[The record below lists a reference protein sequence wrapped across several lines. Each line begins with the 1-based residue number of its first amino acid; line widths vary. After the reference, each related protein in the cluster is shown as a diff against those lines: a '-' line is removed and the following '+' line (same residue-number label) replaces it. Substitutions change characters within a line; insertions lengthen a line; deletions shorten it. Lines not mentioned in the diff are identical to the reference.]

1 MKYQSQALRFS
12 LEQRRMLNEKVI
24 YLLDSQ
30 SCNQYDITGEDIFN
44 AYTGI
49 GGLHRLSQGDFS
61 NYHEYSHLLVETNAY
76 QTAILASTQQQLH
89 GRWTLHHRG

>member
-30 SCNQYDITGEDIFN
+30 SCNQYGITGDDIFN

-49 GGLHRLSQGDFS
+49 GGLHGLSQEDFN
-61 NYHEYSHLLVETNAY
+61 NYHENSEQKQLFYAGSVERRPNS
-76 QTAILASTQQQLH
+76 AS
-89 GRWTLHHRG
+89 W

>member
-30 SCNQYDITGEDIFN
+30 SCNQYDITGDDIFN

-49 GGLHRLSQGDFS
+49 GSLHGLSQEDFN
-61 NYHEYSHLLVETNAY
+61 NYHEYSEQKKLFEAGSFLPRPNS
-76 QTAILASTQQQLH
+76 AS
-89 GRWTLHHRG
+89 W

>member
-30 SCNQYDITGEDIFN
+30 SCNQYGITGDDIFN

-49 GGLHRLSQGDFS
+49 GGLHGLSQEDFN
-61 NYHEYSHLLVETNAY
+61 NYYLLVETNAY
-76 QTAILASTQQQLH
+76 QTAILASTQQLH

>member
-30 SCNQYDITGEDIFN
+30 SCNQYGITGDDIFN

-49 GGLHRLSQGDFS
+49 GGLHGLSRRTLTITM
-61 NYHEYSHLLVETNAY
+61 N
-76 QTAILASTQQQLH
+76 TASRKSCLKAGSFLPRPNSAS
-89 GRWTLHHRG
+89 W

>member
-44 AYTGI
+44 AYT
-49 GGLHRLSQGDFS
+49 
-61 NYHEYSHLLVETNAY
+61 
-76 QTAILASTQQQLH
+76 
-89 GRWTLHHRG
+89 

>member
-30 SCNQYDITGEDIFN
+30 SCNQYGITGDDIFN

-49 GGLHRLSQGDFS
+49 KPGGL
-61 NYHEYSHLLVETNAY
+61 
-76 QTAILASTQQQLH
+76 QQL
-89 GRWTLHHRG
+89 L

>member
-30 SCNQYDITGEDIFN
+30 SCNQYGITGDDIFN

-49 GGLHRLSQGDFS
+49 GGLHGLSQEDFN
-61 NYHEYSHLLVETNAY
+61 NYYLLVETNAY

>member
-30 SCNQYDITGEDIFN
+30 SCNQYGITGDDIFN

-49 GGLHRLSQGDFS
+49 GGLHGLSQEDFN
-61 NYHEYSHLLVETNAY
+61 NYYEYSEQKKLFEIGHY
-76 QTAILASTQQQLH
+76 WRRH
-89 GRWTLHHRG
+89 F

>member
-30 SCNQYDITGEDIFN
+30 SCNQYDITGDDIFN

-49 GGLHRLSQGDFS
+49 GGLHGLSQEDFN
-61 NYHEYSHLLVETNAY
+61 NYYLLVETNAY